1 MSYKFSRGYQIIGDL
16 SGSDDANRDT
26 GIDFEEDQIDFV
38 AGGSSRFQISNQHI
52 SSSLDISGSAFYF
65 ADGIKI
71 AGAPAGQDT
80 VIDNQGNFFGNTI
93 DVGTVSGSNIVITD
107 SGSPVYQLPIADGN
121 PDEVIA
127 TDGSGSLSYRPVDE
141 LGAASFLHYGYNP
154 TFQNST
160 PIETT
165 TVNGSTNDY
174 GYRMPLSG
182 TVTHLTCQFQ
192 FNASD
197 GTTYEFIAGLY
208 KNGILVN
215 SGSMFITKSGG
226 GAGSTGFAK
235 EFNPP
240 ISFIPGE
247 TITVKVN
254 FDRSGIVADD
264 LAALVRIV
272 TTI

>member
-1 MSYKFSRGYQIIGDL
+1 MSYKYSKGSQVIGDL
-16 SGSDDANRDT
+16 KASDDAQRDT
-26 GIDFEEDQIDFV
+26 LIDFGEDQIEFQTS
-38 AGGSSRFQISNQHI
+38 GSVRLQINNNHL
-52 SSSLDISGSAFYF
+52 SSSLSLSASSINIQE
-65 ADGIKI
+65 GINV
-71 AGAPAGQDT
+71 AGQNVLDS
-80 VIDNQGNFFGNTI
+80 QGNLS
-93 DVGTVSGSNIVITD
+93 VGSITLVDQTGPLYQMPSG
-107 SGSPVYQLPIADGN
+107 DGN
-121 PDEVIA
+121 ADEVMA
-127 TDGSGSLSYRPVDE
+127 TDGNGSLSYRPVDE

-208 KNGILVN
+208 KNGILVD
-215 SGSMFITKSGG
+215 SGSMFITKAGG
-226 GAGSTGFAK
+226 GAGSTGFVK
-235 EFNPP
+235 TFNPP
-240 ISFIPGE
+240 ISFIPNE

-272 TTI
+272 TTV